1 MLDDRDYMREK
12 PNHSF
17 ALPPISAYMVILVL
31 NTIVFAAQ
39 QLGGPEADAAFRK
52 YGELSLEGLKHG
64 YFWQLLTYQFM
75 HGGAIHFLFNSITLY
90 FCGRV
95 VEYSLGKRSFV
106 ALYFLSG
113 LVGGLVQVLLGLVVP
128 TRFGGAVVGASA
140 GLCGIVAA
148 FALVNP
154 QAMFVLFFVLPVK
167 AVYLVPITIAISVFC
182 IIFPVADFI
191 GHAAHLGGTLVGV
204 AWIKFN
210 LHRFFVQLPG
220 ESFFEGL
227 LFWKSYQSGQRKR
240 QLVRAAS
247 VRSRPW
253 RSSSSE
259 SVAELPQEDFISK
272 EVDPILEKISA
283 HGIQSLTERER
294 KILEMARKKMGSR

>member
-210 LHRFFVQLPG
+210 LHRF
-220 ESFFEGL
+220 
-227 LFWKSYQSGQRKR
+227 
-240 QLVRAAS
+240 VR
-247 VRSRPW
+247 VRS
-253 RSSSSE
+253 
-259 SVAELPQEDFISK
+259 
-272 EVDPILEKISA
+272 
-283 HGIQSLTERER
+283 
-294 KILEMARKKMGSR
+294 